1 MKRCPECRRDYYDDT
16 LLYCLDDGNALLEG
30 PASGSRAGDEP
41 ATAILDI
48 TASPNEAATRAQIS
62 TAEQTAVFRSEGG
75 DAPKRGFDKRLLA
88 VPILLII
95 VGGVVFGVY
104 KLFIWRGTTGGLS
117 NAANMKITRV
127 TATGKAN
134 RAAISPDG
142 NYIVHSMDDAGKQ
155 SLWIRQTATGS
166 NVQILA
172 PAAVNYW
179 GITFSRDGN
188 YIYFVSRDVGA
199 GTGTLARIPVL
210 GGAPSTL
217 ITDVDSAVTFS
228 PDGQQF
234 AFFRWNQRR
243 EENTGLWIANSDG
256 TGERRLAFR
265 TRPEGLLG
273 APAWSP
279 DGKVIAC
286 AVGGLEPTG
295 GYITVV
301 AISVADGVEKPFTSQ
316 RWSML
321 GASNG
326 RLGWVGTN
334 SLVMNAPEQ
343 GSGDNAQLWQISYP
357 GGQTQRLTR
366 DLNDYDD
373 VSLTRDGS
381 SLVTVQSD
389 RQTNLWLAPE
399 GDARQARQLTFG
411 KGSEGEGLCWTPD
424 NRIVYVSQVSGN
436 QEIWIMSAAGGD
448 QKQLTNDPQADI
460 LPAVSPDGRYI
471 VFLSGRSGTLSLWRM
486 NMDGSGAKQLSG
498 KEARIFQP
506 LIGTDSRSVIFRAED
521 NNTWKVPIEGGEP
534 EPAKAGDVD
543 GRWAGLGYTAKD
555 ADGISRR
562 NLTIWQGGE
571 PQRFEIPQTVA
582 NIFPRF
588 RSDGRA
594 VYYVD
599 APTGVSNIW
608 SFPLDG
614 GQPKQVTNFQSE
626 QIFAFAYSPDGKQ
639 IAVTRGSQTNDVV
652 LLRDFR

>member
-16 LLYCLDDGNALLEG
+16 LSFCLNDGTPLVYGLA
-30 PASGSRAGDEP
+30 PDEP
-41 ATAILDI
+41 ATAILPS
-48 TASPNEAATRAQIS
+48 TAAPGEAPTRAQIN
-62 TAEQTAVFRSEGG
+62 TTDQTAVLPPVVS
-75 DAPKRGFDKRLLA
+75 DATKRGFDKRLLA

-95 VGGVVFGVY
+95 VGGAAFGVY
-104 KLFIWRGTTGGLS
+104 KLFIWRETTGGFS
-117 NAANMKITRV
+117 NAANMRITRV

-188 YIYFVSRDVGA
+188 YIYYVSRDVGA

-210 GGAPSTL
+210 GGTPSTL
-217 ITDVDSAVTFS
+217 ITDVDSTVTFS
-228 PDGQQF
+228 PDGQQL
-234 AFFRWNQRR
+234 AFVRWNQG
-243 EENTGLWIANSDG
+243 EKNSGLWLANSDG
-256 TGERRLAFR
+256 TGERRISVR
-265 TRPEGLLG
+265 NRPEQLTG

-286 AVGGLEPTG
+286 ALTGIEPAG
-295 GYITVV
+295 AFMTVL
-301 AISVADGVEKPFTSQ
+301 AINAADGEQNAFTSQ
-316 RWSML
+316 RWSNL
-321 GASNG
+321 GGSNG
-326 RLGWVGTN
+326 RLGWVGAD
-334 SLVMNAPEQ
+334 SLVMNAPEL
-343 GSGDNAQLWQISYP
+343 GSGDNAQLWKISYP
-357 GGQTQRLTR
+357 GGRTQRLTR

-373 VSLTRDGS
+373 VSVTRDGS

-389 RQTNLWLAPE
+389 RQTNLWIAPE

-411 KGSEGEGLCWTPD
+411 KGSDGEGLCWTPD

-436 QEIWIMSAAGGD
+436 QEIWIMSASGGD

-460 LPAVSPDGRYI
+460 LPAVSNDGRYI
-471 VFLSGRSGTLSLWRM
+471 VFLSSRSGTLRLWRM
-486 NMDGSGAKQLSG
+486 NIDGSGPKQLSG

-506 LIGTDSRSVIFRAED
+506 LIGLDSRAVIFRGDD
-521 NNTWKVPIEGGEP
+521 NTSWKVPIEGGEP
-534 EPAKAGDVD
+534 EPAKPSDLEERRAG
-543 GRWAGLGYTAKD
+543 WGYTEKG

-562 NLTIWQGGE
+562 NLTVWQGGE
-571 PQRFEIPQTVA
+571 QRRFEIPQTVA
-582 NIFPRF
+582 FNIDPLWRLDR
-588 RSDGRA
+588 RS
-594 VYYVD
+594 VLYVD
-599 APTGVSNIW
+599 TPTGVSNIW

>member
-16 LLYCLDDGNALLEG
+16 LLYCLEDGNALLEG
-30 PASGSRAGDEP
+30 PASVDEP
-41 ATAILDI
+41 ATAILHT
-48 TASPNEAATRAQIS
+48 TAAGEPATRAQINTTDN
-62 TAEQTAVFRSEGG
+62 TAALLSDTG
-75 DAPKRGFDKRLLA
+75 DLPAKGRGFDKRLLA
-88 VPILLII
+88 GLILLII
-95 VGGVVFGVY
+95 VGGAVFGVY
-104 KLFIWRGTTGGLS
+104 KLFTWRGTTGGLP
-117 NAANMKITRV
+117 NAANMRITRV

-142 NYIVHSMDDAGKQ
+142 NYVVHSMDDAGKQ

-172 PAAVNYW
+172 PAAVSYW

-188 YIYFVSRDVGA
+188 YIYFVSRDIGA

-217 ITDVDSAVTFS
+217 ITDVDSTVTFS
-228 PDGQQF
+228 PDGQQL
-234 AFFRWNQRR
+234 AFIRWNQKR
-243 EENTGLWIANSDG
+243 EENTGVWIANSDG

-265 TRPEGLLG
+265 TRPEGFVG

-286 AVGGLEPTG
+286 AIGGIDPTG
-295 GYITVV
+295 AYMTVV
-301 AISVADGVEKPFTSQ
+301 AISVADGEQNAFTSQ
-316 RWSML
+316 RWSIL
-321 GASNG
+321 GGSNG
-326 RLGWVGTN
+326 RLGWVGTD
-334 SLVMNAPEQ
+334 SLVMNGPEV

-389 RQTNLWLAPE
+389 RQTNLWLVPE
-399 GDARQARQLTFG
+399 SDARQARQLTFG

-460 LPAVSPDGRYI
+460 LPAVSSDGRYI
-471 VFLSGRSGTLSLWRM
+471 VFLSGRSGTFRLWRM
-486 NMDGSGAKQLSG
+486 NMDGASPKQLSD
-498 KEARIFQP
+498 KEARTFQP
-506 LIGTDSRSVIFRAED
+506 LIGLDSGSVIFRADD
-521 NNTWKVPIEGGEP
+521 NNIFRVPIDGGEP
-534 EPAKAGDVD
+534 EPAKAGDLTGPV
-543 GRWAGLGYTAKD
+543 AGWGYSAKD

-562 NLTIWQGGE
+562 NLNVWQRGE
-571 PQRFEIPQTVA
+571 RQRFEVPQTVA
-582 NIFPRF
+582 AIDPRL
-588 RSDGRA
+588 RSDGSA

-599 APTGVSNIW
+599 APAGISNIW